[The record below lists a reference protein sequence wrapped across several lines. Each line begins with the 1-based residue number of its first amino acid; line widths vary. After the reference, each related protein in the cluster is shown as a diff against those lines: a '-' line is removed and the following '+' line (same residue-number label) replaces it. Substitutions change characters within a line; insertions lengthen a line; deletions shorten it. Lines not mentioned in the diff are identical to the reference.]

1 MSKGSSILAKMTKKS
16 APQPLDNLETSSR
29 SDSSS
34 ESELEKKPS
43 TGPVKKNG
51 EPKKPFVY
59 TEARKAAFERA
70 RKAREE
76 MGNTKKEIIETKR
89 ALREVKKEKLNKLK
103 DAVTVEVKK
112 KEKLEKHLAP
122 SSDEESVEMV
132 QKPRKKKAKKVKQ
145 VMYYSSDSSSDS
157 SDDGGYRRSK
167 KPVNVVINNAQSEP
181 PKRLPPR
188 TGMFI

>member
-1 MSKGSSILAKMTKKS
+1 MSKGSSILAKMTRKS

-43 TGPVKKNG
+43 TGPAKKNG
-51 EPKKPFVY
+51 EPKKPYVY

-76 MGNTKKEIIETKR
+76 MGDTKKQIIETKK

-112 KEKLEKHLAP
+112 KVKLEKKILVGTSAT
-122 SSDEESVEMV
+122 
-132 QKPRKKKAKKVKQ
+132 Q
-145 VMYYSSDSSSDS
+145 
-157 SDDGGYRRSK
+157 
-167 KPVNVVINNAQSEP
+167 
-181 PKRLPPR
+181 
-188 TGMFI
+188 T